1 MKSGELNE
9 LVQASVTGALLAS
22 MLLLPG
28 LSMIAGGF
36 KRKTMHF
43 NPVAAGV
50 SSVLLIVC
58 IIGAFSPTIFY
69 QVYGNYN
76 LHCDNCTAVFYNDTK
91 HELQCEGCQYNQTN
105 LDQDPAYT
113 DGARPLMYVCAAFL
127 PLAYISGLLFTLK
140 THASIFKAPPQ
151 GEDGEP
157 EAEESGHDAPEWS
170 RLTSI
175 LVLLIGTTLF
185 ALISEDLVQQIQ
197 PTLQKFNLSQ
207 TFLGVTIIAIVPSA
221 AEFVNAIQFALQEN
235 ISLALE
241 IGNSAAVQI
250 SLIQIPALVL
260 ISAILNHGHYANSFT
275 LIFPVMNVFAVIF
288 AVIILNYLSI
298 DGKSN
303 YFQGSALCI
312 IWAILIASFYFE
324 PHQA

>member
-1 MKSGELNE
+1 LG
-9 LVQASVTGALLAS
+9 S
-22 MLLLPG
+22 MLLMPG
-28 LSMIAGGF
+28 LAMVAGGF
-36 KRKTMHF
+36 KRKTLYF

-58 IIGAFSPTIFY
+58 IIGAFSPTVFY

-76 LHCDNCTAVFYNDTK
+76 IHCTNCTSIYYNATNYEQK
-91 HELQCEGCQYNQTN
+91 CEGCQYHQIQ

-113 DGARPLMYVCAAFL
+113 SGARPLMYVCAAIL

-140 THASIFKAPPQ
+140 THASIIKQRPK
-151 GEDGEP
+151 GKDEEP
-157 EAEESGHDAPEWS
+157 ETEESGHDSPEWN
-170 RLTSI
+170 RLISI
-175 LVLLIGTTLF
+175 LVLVIGTALF
-185 ALISEDLVQQIQ
+185 ALISADLVKQIE
-197 PTLQKFNLSQ
+197 PILQNFDLSQ
-207 TFLGVTIIAIVPSA
+207 RFLGVTAIALIPSA

-241 IGNSAAVQI
+241 IGNSYAVQI

-260 ISAILNHGHYANSFT
+260 MSAILNHGHYTNSFT
-275 LIFPVMNVFAVIF
+275 LIFPILDVFAVIF
-288 AVIILNYLSI
+288 AVIILNYISI

-312 IWAILIASFYFE
+312 IWTILIAAFYFI
-324 PHQA
+324 